1 MKNFIFAVCVFLMM
15 AFASL
20 SVGASVS
27 KQVPVKSDMQVVD
40 VGTPIIQKDV
50 VKITTMDCLFVPIHQ
65 PVFAI
70 AEASAMSSKSV
81 TISKRPFRYVYKSRY
96 CNHYSYTAYSK
107 LITPY

>member
-1 MKNFIFAVCVFLMM
+1 MKNFIFAVCGFLMM

-27 KQVPVKSDMQVVD
+27 KQVSVKSDMQVVD

-50 VKITTMDCLFVPIHQ
+50 VKITTMDCLFVPMRQ
-65 PVFAI
+65 PVFAG
-70 AEASAMSSKSV
+70 ASAMSSKSV